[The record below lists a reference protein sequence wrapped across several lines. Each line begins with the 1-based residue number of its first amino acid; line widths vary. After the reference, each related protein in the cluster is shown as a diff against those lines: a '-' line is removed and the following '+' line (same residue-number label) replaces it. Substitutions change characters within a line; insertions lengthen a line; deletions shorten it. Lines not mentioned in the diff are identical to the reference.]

1 MSLQYYRNP
10 FVRNEHQPKI
20 PDAKM
25 DTSVGARV
33 TRSFEFQMGGTTA
46 DPNGTSNYEEM
57 YIFSLP
63 GISST
68 VVPFR
73 YNAGTPDVIYTPDQK
88 FAKFEFDGNDVKVP
102 TSTQMNRLAAWRG
115 VSFGVRITP
124 ISPLMITDGYYEVF
138 SIPMSESAED
148 WSFTQSNGTL
158 FVVPSNSYVN
168 AIATNFDQWRDAQ
181 SYKSGNLHE
190 LSTLQFRNL
199 IQDTAHT
206 PISPVKTYSDVKQD
220 NTSWN
225 PNSEFKNFL
234 TDYIDPSFQ
243 ITVFRLRCAGASPF
257 LLTQQ
262 YNLELQYGADS
273 ALRALQTENSPV
285 PRNMNAEVARIAR
298 LENVNGVANR
308 TDYSTPTQKKRTRN
322 VVTNSPKRTRLAQV

>member
-88 FAKFEFDGNDVKVP
+88 FAKFEFDEFLV
-102 TSTQMNRLAAWRG
+102 WRIYDI
-115 VSFGVRITP
+115 RQTKN
-124 ISPLMITDGYYEVF
+124 SP
-138 SIPMSESAED
+138 
-148 WSFTQSNGTL
+148 
-158 FVVPSNSYVN
+158 
-168 AIATNFDQWRDAQ
+168 
-181 SYKSGNLHE
+181 NL
-190 LSTLQFRNL
+190 NL
-199 IQDTAHT
+199 TGMML
-206 PISPVKTYSDVKQD
+206 K
-220 NTSWN
+220 
-225 PNSEFKNFL
+225 
-234 TDYIDPSFQ
+234 
-243 ITVFRLRCAGASPF
+243 F
-257 LLTQQ
+257 LLQH
-262 YNLELQYGADS
+262 
-273 ALRALQTENSPV
+273 
-285 PRNMNAEVARIAR
+285 
-298 LENVNGVANR
+298 
-308 TDYSTPTQKKRTRN
+308 K
-322 VVTNSPKRTRLAQV
+322 